1 MSTIEDAKGPY
12 IVWVNNGYEGWQP
25 TSFNTLKEA
34 LESHKYT
41 YEYVIAKKCEYEIIE
56 I

>member
-12 IVWVNNGYEGWQP
+12 VVWLNYGYEGWSP
-25 TSFNTLKEA
+25 TSYNSLKEA
-34 LESHKYT
+34 LEIEKS
-41 YEYVIAKKCEYEIIE
+41 YEYVITKKCEYEIRE